1 MTWFVKIK
9 CVELDLAENKELW
22 KESWGKVR
30 MGRPVYDTNLMMGD
44 LVCQDKM
51 C

>member
-1 MTWFVKIK
+1 MTWFVKII

-22 KESWGKVR
+22 KEGWGEVR
-30 MGRPVYDTNLMMGD
+30 MGRPVYDTNLVMGD